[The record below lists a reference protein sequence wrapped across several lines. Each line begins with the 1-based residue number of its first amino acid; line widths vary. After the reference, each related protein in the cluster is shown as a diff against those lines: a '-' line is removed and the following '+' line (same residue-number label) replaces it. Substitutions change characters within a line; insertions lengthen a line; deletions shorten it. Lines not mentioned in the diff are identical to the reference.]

1 MMTQEEFEVWGRKL
15 NLSSEAKKEIEKI
28 RNSPPARRVG
38 GGRHNVSG
46 RFSSKKMG
54 VTIQFESHKVELPA
68 IYTMEFNEKVLEY
81 YDQPPSIKLSY
92 SKSLRK
98 KEKSNIHVYTRF
110 LCN

>member
-1 MMTQEEFEVWGRKL
+1 
-15 NLSSEAKKEIEKI
+15 
-28 RNSPPARRVG
+28 
-38 GGRHNVSG
+38 
-46 RFSSKKMG
+46 MG

-92 SKSLRK
+92 SKSSGKR
-98 KEKSNIHVYTRF
+98 KSNIHVYTRF